1 MLHPPNQKSNL
12 FTTSSVLVWLVELL
26 GVSYV
31 FLPPPPPFNS
41 FPVLTPLNLRPKQL
55 LLLLTESRSF
65 FKPPTQTFRSMLV
78 GICIRILLGND
89 SDNTIGSWSGAFR
102 AGLEIYRDGGLRGL
116 FQGHSATLLRV
127 FPYAAIKFMAYDQV
141 HFVSEV

>member
-12 FTTSSVLVWLVELL
+12 FTTSSALVWLVELP

-31 FLPPPPPFNS
+31 FLPLIDT
-41 FPVLTPLNLRPKQL
+41 FPVLTPFNLRPKQL
-55 LLLLTESRSF
+55 SLLLTESRSF
-65 FKPPTQTFRSMLV
+65 FKPPTQTFRSMQV
-78 GICIRILLGND
+78 GILYPDLTWKILINV
-89 SDNTIGSWSGAFR
+89 IGSWSGAFR
-102 AGLEIYRDGGLRGL
+102 AGLEIYRDGGFRGL

-141 HFVSEV
+141 HYVSDV